1 MERPK
6 GRRTA
11 YYFYKEHPGERLFF
25 PNYLDLIRVPA
36 DEVMHLF
43 RPLRPGQLRGVPWL
57 ANALVRLWELDQYDD
72 AELLRKKFAQCV
84 AEHGSTR
91 KIREGSEGS
100 QETPTHGGRMDSE
113 GR

>member
-1 MERPK
+1 MYDSQRLREASMERPK

-57 ANALVRLWELDQYDD
+57 SNALVRLWELDQYDD
-72 AELLRKKFAQCV
+72 AELLRKKFA
-84 AEHGSTR
+84 AMMMGFITR
-91 KIREGSEGS
+91 RSS
-100 QETPTHGGRMDSE
+100 RTPHRRKPPTP
-113 GR
+113 